1 MTSHGDEQFLTE
13 VHTAAVAAPTTAAA
27 PSIRRLRTGT
37 PRAVVGSSVPA
48 GPGASPTADGT
59 WIRTHTVTAAAT
71 AANASHAAR
80 QRSSASKATAGDCDA
95 QAGPRVTM
103 VWIRSRCRGT
113 TLSAI
118 AWPSGGDATPVPT
131 PAMVTPAAST
141 TAVGAAA
148 MSAVPAVAKEAA
160 ATATARAP
168 KRGVPVVAATTPT
181 QYEA

>member
-1 MTSHGDEQFLTE
+1 M
-13 VHTAAVAAPTTAAA
+13 AAPTTAAA
-27 PSIRRLRTGT
+27 PSIRRAPDGNAACR
-37 PRAVVGSSVPA
+37 VVGSSVPA
-48 GPGASPTADGT
+48 GRGASPTADGT

-80 QRSSASKATAGDCDA
+80 QRSSASKAT
-95 QAGPRVTM
+95 GPEIATPRPVPALTM

-141 TAVGAAA
+141 TALGATA
-148 MSAVPAVAKEAA
+148 MSAVPAVAKEPA

-168 KRGVPVVAATTPT
+168 KRGEPVVAATTPT